1 MLYLRRI
8 EFEAALLADNPHYD
22 LESMSSRNLV
32 QEKSTDLMTAIV
44 TFFNSSLIHFRKNF
58 FGMDSS
64 RPNSW

>member
-44 TFFNSSLIHFRKNF
+44 TFFNSSLDTNSLPENF
-58 FGMDSS
+58 LRYG
-64 RPNSW
+64 